1 MTPLATV
8 LAAATS
14 VYAPLLVA
22 FAVIHLR
29 NRRRDRLRLTRR
41 PIGPLG
47 NRIPDLKL

>member
-1 MTPLATV
+1 MNPLATV

-14 VYAPLLVA
+14 VFAPLAVA
-22 FAVIHLR
+22 FVVIHLR
-29 NRRRDRLRLTRR
+29 DRRRARKRQQTR